1 MEYLSNLES
10 EIYKKTLNEQK
21 IYISTKLNTIKNRF
35 LDDTMG
41 CSGEKEQIAKHL
53 NMGLAQNLVHTFFKK
68 ANKCNM

>member
-1 MEYLSNLES
+1 MN
-10 EIYKKTLNEQK
+10 K

-53 NMGLAQNLVHTFFKK
+53 NMGLAQNLVHTFLKK
-68 ANKCNM
+68 LINVLCVMVK